1 LKKNEKKGKEEDLTG
16 IAEIGQ
22 IMLCKRIRWAA
33 SVYGRH
39 LPELREMFRAP
50 RESADSRVAWFAGG
64 PGRAGD
70 EFILAGSPGP
80 AGASYLL
87 TIFFFLKSQIPT

>member
-1 LKKNEKKGKEEDLTG
+1 MSLLT
-16 IAEIGQ
+16 
-22 IMLCKRIRWAA
+22 L
-33 SVYGRH
+33 
-39 LPELREMFRAP
+39 FRAP

-87 TIFFFLKSQIPT
+87 TIFFFFEVSDSDLRLSRLIAKLGNEIMYTIK